1 MFKWKDRKY
10 KNPRKKVFKDLD
22 TGKILNLEVQDDPDN
37 ILEESD
43 TPLTDYCL
51 NMAQNELVD
60 DMSKTYKGTNITA
73 PTVAGAGRTN
83 KVYGFSRKE
92 NGASSSSNYPS
103 AIHCLGDDINLFDI
117 DSAEKNKLLAW
128 ATGLSSPE
136 QKSLVSDFIRV
147 YPNQKIVQNYA
158 SSVFFY
164 DANKNHIG
172 NLSTGGLLNS
182 EGTAGAATKKYT
194 IPNENSIAYMR
205 LSLRSI
211 SNSNIDMT
219 TVEDIKVQEGE
230 VVTLWSPYNHGNVIN
245 KSSNK
250 NLFNKE
256 TVANGYW
263 LNESGNLVGST
274 GYCVSDFIEIKEG
287 KEYFLPK
294 RGTTRTKFFDKNKV
308 ALTNTWDIA
317 DYSAPFVAPTNA
329 KYIRFSINTSIVDI
343 NTFQFEEGHI
353 ATEYVEHE
361 GDEQVT
367 YLKEPLRGIN
377 GVYDELDLSK
387 GEIIRRFTEIVL
399 DGSDDEDWHLWSANL
414 TNTER
419 FFMNLEKPTINA
431 SSSLCSHFYYKND
444 NSDVEHFRWSTVSGI
459 IKQLVIYINK
469 NNVSTLAELK
479 TWLSENPITII
490 YELAE
495 PIIEHIDCSD
505 KIKQFDGQTTIFNT
519 DEAELECTLTNNTA
533 IAQINQNLQK
543 IEDMISSLK
552 AGE

>member
-1 MFKWKDRKY
+1 
-10 KNPRKKVFKDLD
+10 
-22 TGKILNLEVQDDPDN
+22 VQDDPDN

-367 YLKEPLRGIN
+367 YLKEPLRGLN

-387 GEIIRRFTEIVL
+387 GQIIRRFTKVVL
-399 DGSDDEDWHLWSANL
+399 DGTENWRIWSLNAQNV
-414 TNTER
+414 ER
-419 FFMNLEKPTINA
+419 FFVVLSDNA
-431 SSSLCSHFYYKND
+431 GVQKGLSSHFRYLSGDEDK
-444 NSDVEHFRWSTVSGI
+444 EHFRLGGTGLNELLLYVPLEIASTVDELKS
-459 IKQLVIYINK
+459 Y
-469 NNVSTLAELK
+469 LAEQYANG
-479 TWLSENPITII
+479 TPVEVT
-490 YELAE
+490 YELAT
-495 PIIEHIDCSD
+495 PFIEHIDCFD
-505 KIKQFDGQTTIFNT
+505 KIKQFEGQTTIFNT